1 MELDMNLENIG
12 DGQNC
17 YIPPHA
23 YEKVKPVL
31 DAEKQSAF
39 YPEIEGFVSYRS
51 EMKDSKDFWI
61 TLAVQ
66 TGFNNCSQ
74 LSISQWSEV
83 SQQLKLLKDLNR
95 ITFDAINFIERHQLQ
110 KK

>member
-1 MELDMNLENIG
+1 MQLENIG

-17 YIPPHA
+17 YKPPHS
-23 YEKVKPVL
+23 YEKVKPIL
-31 DAEKQSAF
+31 DAEKQSSF

-51 EMKDSKDFWI
+51 EMKHAKDFQI
-61 TLAVQ
+61 TLAIQ
-66 TGFNNCSQ
+66 AGFNNSSQ
-74 LSISQWSEV
+74 LSVNQWSEV
-83 SQQLKLLKDLNR
+83 NEQLRLLKDLNR